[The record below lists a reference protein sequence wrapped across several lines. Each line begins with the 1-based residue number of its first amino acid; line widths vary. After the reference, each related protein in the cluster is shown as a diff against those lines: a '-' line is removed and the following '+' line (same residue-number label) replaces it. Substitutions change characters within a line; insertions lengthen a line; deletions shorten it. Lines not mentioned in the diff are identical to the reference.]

1 MNTKKCNVIVWMLS
15 LVLMLGGFMNVPVL
29 TSHAAASDGAGANL
43 EVHFIDVGQADCIL
57 AKSGGSAML
66 IDAGNNDDADTIISY
81 LENQGI
87 QNLKYVI
94 GTHPHEDHIG
104 SMDSVIEHFNVENV
118 IMPDK
123 AHTSKTFE
131 DVLTA
136 IDEKGLQVT
145 IPEPGQKYELGSASF
160 TVLAPVRDY
169 GDELNDW
176 SVGIRL
182 TNGDNSFIMCGD
194 AEAEAEQDIIA
205 GQQDIASNVYKV
217 DHHGSDTSST
227 AEFLDAVNPEYAV
240 ISCGTGNTYG
250 HPTLSTLEKLRDRN
264 IQVFRTDEQGT
275 VVAVS
280 DGKDIT
286 WSTSPSTSMVPGEA
300 KQDGNG
306 EGAGA
311 DGQNTGD
318 GDKDGTSQEVPG
330 AAVTEA
336 SGTDDGGQSIIVHI
350 TKTGEKYHSAGCQY
364 LKKSDIEISLE
375 DAKARGL
382 SPCSKCSPP
391 Q

>member
-1 MNTKKCNVIVWMLS
+1 MKTRNRSVIIWMLS
-15 LVLMLGGFMNVPVL
+15 LILMVSGLVNVPAVTL
-29 TSHAAASDGAGANL
+29 NAADASDETGVNL

-57 AKSGGSAML
+57 AKSGSSAML

-81 LENQGI
+81 LEDQGI
-87 QNLKYVI
+87 QNLEYVI

-118 IMPDK
+118 LMPDK
-123 AHTSKTFE
+123 AHTSKSFE

-136 IDEKGLQVT
+136 VDEKGLSVT
-145 IPEPGQKYELGSASF
+145 IPEPGQKYELGSAVF
-160 TVLAPVRDY
+160 TILAPNRDY

-182 TNGDNSFIMCGD
+182 VNGENSFIMCGD

-205 GQQDIASNVYKV
+205 GQPDIASNVYKV
-217 DHHGSDTSST
+217 NHHGSDTSST

-240 ISCGTGNTYG
+240 ISCGRDNSYG
-250 HPTLSTLEKLRDRN
+250 HPTPSTLEKLRDRN

-280 DGKDIT
+280 DGKEIV
-286 WSTSPSTSMVPGEA
+286 WGTSANTSMLQGEA
-300 KQDGNG
+300 EQGDG
-306 EGAGA
+306 EG
-311 DGQNTGD
+311 
-318 GDKDGTSQEVPG
+318 E
-330 AAVTEA
+330 AA
-336 SGTDDGGQSIIVHI
+336 SSDDGSQATIVHI
-350 TKTGEKYHSAGCQY
+350 TKTGEKYHNAGCQY
-364 LKKSDIEISLE
+364 LKKSDIEISLD
-375 DAKARGL
+375 DAKASGYT
-382 SPCSKCSPP
+382 PCSKCSPP